1 MARSALIS
9 GLLLAGCLHVPAYA
23 PQRTV
28 AIWRT
33 MQPASAPVR
42 EPHSTAPTSDAL
54 DASQTCA
61 LALAHNPDLA
71 ALAARSVVAAADVR
85 AAREIDGPQLRLTN
99 FNVDDVVDGRAGMNL
114 GVRMP
119 IPRPGSVRAQVAG
132 ARFAA
137 DDQRTEIADAGRRL
151 CTRVHKLF
159 ARLALL
165 HADREHVTRTTAVQ
179 ASTRAQLEDR
189 RTSAVATSLDVALA
203 DVAVAEARD
212 EDARILGEIGRSEA
226 ELVRLVGAQGP
237 LRFRVDRDELQLRD
251 LALDRDALI
260 EQALGARP
268 ELRAAHAR
276 VGQALADNAVAR
288 GKAWPWFD
296 WAQVQ
301 YHAGPGA
308 SAAAFG
314 FGVALT
320 IPVFGWN
327 LGEIKATRAYVR
339 QRELEERARIAAVA
353 DEVDEAVARVEQT
366 ARRVLE
372 LERGLLP
379 GIEAAAREADAA
391 LAAGALAPGDA
402 NQIATRVIAAR
413 RVHLVALFDH
423 RDAVLDLEAA
433 IGAPLAAARSSR

>member
-1 MARSALIS
+1 VARCALIP
-9 GLLLAGCLHVPAYA
+9 GLLLLAGCLHVPAYA

-33 MQPASAPVR
+33 MRPASTTVAR
-42 EPHSTAPTSDAL
+42 ADTTSAGDAL
-54 DASQTCA
+54 DAGQTCA

-71 ALAARSVVAAADVR
+71 ALAARSVVAAANVR
-85 AAREIDGPQLRLTN
+85 AARSIDGPQLRLTN
-99 FNVDDVVDGRAGMNL
+99 FNVDDVVDGRAGVNL

-119 IPRPGSVRAQVAG
+119 IPRPGAVRAQVAG

-137 DDQRTEIADAGRRL
+137 DDQRTEIADAERRL

-165 HADREHVTRTTAVQ
+165 HADREHVARTTAVR
-179 ASTRAQLEDR
+179 TTDRAQQGDR
-189 RTSAVATSLDVALA
+189 LTRAVATSLDVALA
-203 DVAVAEARD
+203 DVALAEAHD
-212 EDARILGEIGRSEA
+212 EDARIVGEIDRSEA
-226 ELVRLVGAQGP
+226 ELVSLVGVGP
-237 LRFRVDRDELQLRD
+237 LRFRVDPGELQVRD
-251 LALDRDALI
+251 LALDRDALV

-301 YHAGPGA
+301 YHVGPGA

-372 LERGLLP
+372 LEHGLLP
-379 GIEAAAREADAA
+379 GLEVAAREAEAA
-391 LAAGALAPGDA
+391 LAVGALDPAAA
-402 NQIATRVIAAR
+402 NVVATRVLAAR

-423 RDAVLDLEAA
+423 REAVLDLEAA
-433 IGAPLAAARSSR
+433 IGSRISSSR